1 MIKTEAII
9 LKVADLNETGRI
21 LTIFSEKLGK
31 VSVRAIGV
39 KKLDSKLRYSIESI
53 SYCQIILV
61 EGKNFLILK
70 DAVLLDQFL
79 GIKES
84 LIKLRTSK
92 ELADFIDEAVVGQ
105 EKDEDIWDLILL
117 TFKTIDKADCVYVK
131 TLPKLF
137 KNSII
142 ALLGYNPDEM
152 KELRDIY

>member
-1 MIKTEAII
+1 
-9 LKVADLNETGRI
+9 
-21 LTIFSEKLGK
+21 
-31 VSVRAIGV
+31 
-39 KKLDSKLRYSIESI
+39 
-53 SYCQIILV
+53 
-61 EGKNFLILK
+61 
-70 DAVLLDQFL
+70 LDQFL